1 MIGLTKLDWNFYI
14 IPIAKTAS
22 KKIGALIRSMKF
34 LSPQVALHFYKS
46 TMRTCMEYCFH
57 VWAAYPNGVISL
69 VWNESQLIAL
79 PRLIFFFCRFQVCS
93 KTMHYRLK

>member
-46 TMRTCMEYCFH
+46 TTGPCMEYCCTS
-57 VWAAYPNGVISL
+57 GL
-69 VWNESQLIAL
+69 VPLVAPWN
-79 PRLIFFFCRFQVCS
+79 C
-93 KTMHYRLK
+93 